1 MTFTYSGTAIDSDLA
16 RVRLELGDTLE
27 AEALFTDEELQVFL
41 DRENGVLLAAAAA
54 CDTLVRRFARAYD
67 FETDG
72 QRFSRSQM
80 HKAYLS
86 TSIELRQRAAGV
98 VSNATTRID
107 GYSDD
112 IAYDENTSSRAG
124 RPLIGWT
131 SPDLPS

>member
-1 MTFTYSGTAIDSDLA
+1 MAFTYSGTAIDTDLA
-16 RVRLELGDTLE
+16 RVRLEIGDTVE

-41 DRENGVLLAAAAA
+41 DRESGVLLAAAAA

-72 QRFSRSQM
+72 QRFMRSQM
-80 HKAYLS
+80 HKGYMA

-112 IAYDENTSSRAG
+112 LPYDQNTSVAG
-124 RPLIGWT
+124 RPIIGWT
-131 SPDLPS
+131 DPDLPV